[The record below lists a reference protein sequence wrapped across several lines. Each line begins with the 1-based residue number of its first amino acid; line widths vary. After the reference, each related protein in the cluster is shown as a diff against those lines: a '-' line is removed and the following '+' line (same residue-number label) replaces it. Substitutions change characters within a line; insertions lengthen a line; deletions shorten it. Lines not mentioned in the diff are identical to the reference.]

1 MVLIAQIIAWIW
13 IADVVLTSIFTLNP
27 VGRDYIKRHN
37 DIEKEM
43 DRYPYKAVIIVIV
56 LLTLIFA

>member
-13 IADVVLTSIFTLNP
+13 IANVVLTSIFTLNP
-27 VGRDYIKRHN
+27 VRRDYIKRHS

-43 DRYPYKAVIIVIV
+43 DRYPYKAVITVIV

>member
-1 MVLIAQIIAWIW
+1 MVLIAQITAWIW

-27 VGRDYIKRHN
+27 VGRDYIKRHS

-43 DRYPYKAVIIVIV
+43 GRYPYKAVITVIV

>member
-27 VGRDYIKRHN
+27 VGRDYIKRHS

-43 DRYPYKAVIIVIV
+43 DRYPYKAVITVIV
-56 LLTLIFA
+56 TLIFA

>member
-27 VGRDYIKRHN
+27 VGRDYIKRHS

>member
-27 VGRDYIKRHN
+27 VGRDYIKRHS

-43 DRYPYKAVIIVIV
+43 DRYPYKAVIKVIV

>member
-27 VGRDYIKRHN
+27 VGRDYIKRHS

-43 DRYPYKAVIIVIV
+43 DRYPYKAVITVIV
-56 LLTLIFA
+56 LH

>member
-1 MVLIAQIIAWIW
+1 M
-13 IADVVLTSIFTLNP
+13 DMDCRCSINFYIYLNP
-27 VGRDYIKRHN
+27 VGRDYIKRHS

-43 DRYPYKAVIIVIV
+43 DRYPYKAVITVIV

>member
-27 VGRDYIKRHN
+27 IGRDYIKRHS

-43 DRYPYKAVIIVIV
+43 DRYPYKAIIVVIV
-56 LLTLIFA
+56 LLTLMFA

>member
-27 VGRDYIKRHN
+27 VGRDYIKRHS

-43 DRYPYKAVIIVIV
+43 DRYPYKAVINVIV
-56 LLTLIFA
+56 LLTLLFA

>member
-27 VGRDYIKRHN
+27 MGRDYIKRHS
-37 DIEKEM
+37 DLDKEM
-43 DRYPYKAVIIVIV
+43 DRYPYRAVITVIV
-56 LLTLIFA
+56 LLTLMFA

>member
-27 VGRDYIKRHN
+27 VGRDYIKRHS

-43 DRYPYKAVIIVIV
+43 DTPYKAVITVIV